1 VKFEIFR
8 MSYEIIESQATF
20 KEPHVLL
27 VQENGTIVL
36 VNLLIHDQNFLVY
49 GEQQKN
55 FIKTLRLDDLNKS
68 ALDLDN
74 ITNTRDFIPF
84 VFRRKTP
91 PKNETF

>member
-1 VKFEIFR
+1 

-27 VQENGTIVL
+27 VQENGTTVL

-74 ITNTRDFIPF
+74 ITNTRDLFL
-84 VFRRKTP
+84 
-91 PKNETF
+91 